1 MKEKKTVFR
10 PVHGSSVLRGW
21 KTICVGDIAGHI
33 FNGYKRVIGRIQRI
47 KIDVYCK
54 IHEKEMPF

>member
-1 MKEKKTVFR
+1 MKEKKKVFH

-21 KTICVGDIAGHI
+21 RTISVGDIAGHI
-33 FNGYKRVIGRIQRI
+33 LNGCKRVRGRIQRI

-54 IHEKEMPF
+54 VHKKEMPF